1 MFEEFLQSYDTFEHS
16 GFDKPLLETL
26 RLYDLL
32 SGGALRNT
40 NVASL
45 PQKTVDLPAM
55 IQKRKL
61 GIPWEYI
68 LGKAYF
74 MGHLFDCS
82 PDTFIPTEETR
93 VLVHAALDTIHKKE
107 LINSD
112 LVLIELCTGCGNIA
126 VCLAMHSAQIKILAA
141 DISPAAVAIAK
152 RNVNNFNL
160 QNRIT
165 LFSGDLFSPFQAMAY
180 AGKVDFVVCNPPYIP
195 TASLSKL
202 SPEIIDH
209 EPRVA
214 LDGGPFGIDLYRRLI
229 ADSQFMLKPEGM
241 LFFEIGERQEKMA
254 SRLLEKNGGYEDVQ
268 YFTDDGKIRA
278 IRATKKD
285 NKNDI

>member
-1 MFEEFLQSYDTFEHS
+1 MFEDFLQSYSMFEQS
-16 GFDKPLLETL
+16 GFEKPLLETL

-32 SGGALRNT
+32 LGGALRNT
-40 NVASL
+40 DLASL
-45 PQKTVDLPAM
+45 SQKPVDLLAM

-68 LGKAYF
+68 LGKTYF

-82 PDTFIPTEETR
+82 PDTFIPTEETS
-93 VLVHAALDTIHKKE
+93 VLVQAALEHIHKKE
-107 LINSD
+107 LVTSD

-126 VCLAMHSAQIKILAA
+126 VCLAMHSTHIKILAS
-141 DISPAAVAIAK
+141 DISTTAVAIAK
-152 RNVNNFNL
+152 KNADTFNL
-160 QNRIT
+160 QDRIS
-165 LFSGDLFSPFQAMAY
+165 FYSGDLFSPFQAMGY

-229 ADSQFMLKPEGM
+229 NDSQFMLKPEGM
-241 LFFEIGERQEKMA
+241 LFFEIGERQETLA
-254 SRLLEKNGGYEDVQ
+254 SWLLEKNGGYENIQ
-268 YFTDDGKIRA
+268 YYTDDGKIRA
-278 IRATKKD
+278 IRTTKKRL
-285 NKNDI
+285 

>member
-1 MFEEFLQSYDTFEHS
+1 MFEEFLQVYSMFEHS
-16 GFDKPLLETL
+16 GFEKPLRETL

-40 NVASL
+40 NLASL
-45 PQKTVDLPAM
+45 PQKLADLPAM
-55 IQKRKL
+55 IEKRKQ

-82 PDTFIPTEETR
+82 SDTFIPTEETR
-93 VLVHAALDTIHKKE
+93 VLVHAALDSIHKKE
-107 LINSD
+107 LVNSD

-126 VCLAMHSAQIKILAA
+126 VCLAMHSSHVKILAS
-141 DISPAAVAIAK
+141 DISPAAVAIAIK
-152 RNVNNFNL
+152 NVDNINL
-160 QNRIT
+160 QDRIT
-165 LFSGDLFSPFQAMAY
+165 LFSGDFFSPFQAMGY
-180 AGKVDFVVCNPPYIP
+180 TGKVDFVVCNPPYIP

-202 SPEIIDH
+202 SPEIVDH

-229 ADSQFMLKPEGM
+229 NDSRFMLKPKGM
-241 LFFEIGERQEKMA
+241 LFFEIGERQEKLA
-254 SRLLEKNGGYEDVQ
+254 DWLLEKNGGFEDVHH
-268 YFTDDGKIRA
+268 FKKNGKIRA
-278 IRATKKD
+278 IGAKK
-285 NKNDI
+285 KRS

>member
-1 MFEEFLQSYDTFEHS
+1 M
-16 GFDKPLLETL
+16 
-26 RLYDLL
+26 
-32 SGGALRNT
+32 
-40 NVASL
+40 
-45 PQKTVDLPAM
+45 
-55 IQKRKL
+55 
-61 GIPWEYI
+61 
-68 LGKAYF
+68 
-74 MGHLFDCS
+74 
-82 PDTFIPTEETR
+82 
-93 VLVHAALDTIHKKE
+93 
-107 LINSD
+107 
-112 LVLIELCTGCGNIA
+112 
-126 VCLAMHSAQIKILAA
+126 
-141 DISPAAVAIAK
+141 
-152 RNVNNFNL
+152 
-160 QNRIT
+160 
-165 LFSGDLFSPFQAMAY
+165 
-180 AGKVDFVVCNPPYIP
+180 CNPPYIP

>member
-1 MFEEFLQSYDTFEHS
+1 MFEEFLQSYSTFEQS
-16 GFDKPLLETL
+16 GFEKPLLETL

-32 SGGALRNT
+32 SGGALRNA
-40 NVASL
+40 NPASV
-45 PQKTVDLPAM
+45 PQQPIDLPAM
-55 IQKRKL
+55 IQKRKR
-61 GIPWEYI
+61 GMPWEYI

-74 MGHLFDCS
+74 MGRVFNCS

-93 VLVHAALDTIHKKE
+93 VLVHAALDPIHKRE
-107 LINSD
+107 LVKSD

-126 VCLAMHSAQIKILAA
+126 LCLAMHSAHIKILAS

-152 RNVNNFNL
+152 KNVNNFNL
-160 QNRIT
+160 QDRIS
-165 LFSGDLFSPFQAMAY
+165 LFSGDLFSPFKAMGY
-180 AGKVDFVVCNPPYIP
+180 DGKVDFVVCNPPYIP

-241 LFFEIGERQEKMA
+241 LFFEIGERQEKLA
-254 SRLLEKNGGYEDVQ
+254 SWLLEKNGGYEDVQ
-268 YFTDDGKIRA
+268 YFMDDGKIRA
-278 IRATKKD
+278 IRATKKRQ
-285 NKNDI
+285 